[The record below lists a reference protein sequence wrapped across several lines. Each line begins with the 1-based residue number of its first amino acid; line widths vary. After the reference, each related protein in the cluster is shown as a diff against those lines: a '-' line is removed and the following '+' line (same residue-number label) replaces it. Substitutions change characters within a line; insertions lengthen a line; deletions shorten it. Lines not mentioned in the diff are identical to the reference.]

1 MTGSTIT
8 ASVDQAGVLGSDL
21 HRFGILE
28 QSHVDRGAAELD
40 GRLSLVES
48 DIEGAFDSGEVFG
61 QAGVSQGDGILVG
74 GVGLEADG
82 IEGDDAAESVEQLA
96 AVAVQLG
103 DPRHSLLFAVENL
116 GERRAFGGL
125 ESHRSVL
132 SRSEELVEVT
142 PYKRVSYLVTSQVR

>member
-21 HRFGILE
+21 HRFGVLE
-28 QSHVDRGAAELD
+28 QLHVDRGAAELD
-40 GRLSLVES
+40 GCLSLVEAN
-48 DIEGAFDSGEVFG
+48 IEGSFDPGEVFRETG
-61 QAGVSQGDGILVG
+61 ISQGDGVLVG

-96 AVAVQLG
+96 AIAVQLG

-125 ESHRSVL
+125 ESHRSGL
-132 SRSEELVEVT
+132 SRVEELEVT